1 MRHFHLL
8 FFIDK
13 HHDFKKGH
21 LFVLVAETG
30 PPFGFC
36 FLIHYLRSDC

>member
-1 MRHFHLL
+1 MRHFHLC

-21 LFVLVAETG
+21 LFVLGWASLWILLFNSL
-30 PPFGFC
+30 PA
-36 FLIHYLRSDC
+36 L